1 LGSDVYDALMAQGHA
16 LASMV
21 SVIVASMLL
30 VASRRLKDVG
40 AVYAGLL
47 TVVMGTGWWL
57 LNASAVPDPSHI
69 PALWSIR
76 ALSGMVIILAMA
88 PIVVLSRSA
97 SADLSPLLQRIVSGV
112 ALIIFSFAFFTI
124 EVTWPETITLD
135 RLYGIGPTQLI
146 DDAWNRFHL
155 RMSGTWIVYSI
166 LLMALGFVRRLRA
179 VRVGA
184 LLLLLVTILKVFLY
198 DLSFLEQ
205 PYRIVSFIAL
215 GVILLLAGF
224 LYQRFKHVILNAPL
238 DASNPGPED
247 QGSAPH

>member
-1 LGSDVYDALMAQGHA
+1 
-16 LASMV
+16 
-21 SVIVASMLL
+21 
-30 VASRRLKDVG
+30 
-40 AVYAGLL
+40 
-47 TVVMGTGWWL
+47 
-57 LNASAVPDPSHI
+57 
-69 PALWSIR
+69 
-76 ALSGMVIILAMA
+76 
-88 PIVVLSRSA
+88 
-97 SADLSPLLQRIVSGV
+97 LQRIVSGV